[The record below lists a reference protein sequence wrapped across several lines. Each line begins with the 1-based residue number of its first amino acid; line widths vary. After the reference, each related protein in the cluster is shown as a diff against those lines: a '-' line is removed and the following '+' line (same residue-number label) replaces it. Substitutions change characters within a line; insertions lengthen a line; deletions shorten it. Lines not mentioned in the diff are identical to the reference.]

1 MCTGEQGTRTLTLAL
16 GAVMSSIAM
25 SGAALQRAGDPLGM
39 AQACAVVAALHLLP
53 VLCKS
58 KGAQALW
65 LVCLVLTVV
74 DLVACGQL
82 MGCLR
87 AALIHLMAFVL
98 WREELMPEPIAL
110 VDGEP
115 KELVNMKPERGTTI
129 H

>member
-1 MCTGEQGTRTLTLAL
+1 MVEPRRVFTLSLGVGMTGIAMA
-16 GAVMSSIAM
+16 GAV
-25 SGAALQRAGDPLGM
+25 QRAGDPLGM
-39 AQACAVVAALHLLP
+39 AQACAVVAWLHLLP
-53 VLCKS
+53 VLRRS

-87 AALIHLMAFVL
+87 AVLIHLMAIVV
-98 WREELMPEPIAL
+98 WREALLPDSVPEPVTL
-110 VDGEP
+110 VAADPREP
-115 KELVNMKPERGTTI
+115 VDFERNANSTI